1 MEIAVAHIE
10 RKLEKLNHLIER
22 LKDEVSAGALLIVEG
37 ERDVVSL
44 RAIGI
49 KNNVIAIKSGGK
61 TLQEIIDEISFSNK
75 EIILLTDFDK
85 RGRELAGRLY
95 KSLGGMKVKVNL
107 MFWKDMCELLGGDIK
122 DIEGLAICLE
132 NLKRK
137 VEKGASCVD

>member
-1 MEIAVAHIE
+1 MAHIE